1 MERLTPGL
9 ERNYLDVSHGVE
21 LSVELVLHRKVLGVA
36 IVLQP
41 RVENLYKIVLLVAS
55 QDLESLEIADV
66 SLLELSEGDVSE
78 DRRTV
83 ELDSQVLRRSVGV

>member
-1 MERLTPGL
+1 M
-9 ERNYLDVSHGVE
+9 
-21 LSVELVLHRKVLGVA
+21 LHRKVLGVA